1 MEHKHIYDA
10 EGNQLCCTQQEK
22 IYTNAGAED
31 LLKERH
37 SKNDGHY
44 HGIKYKTDLDHDTS
58 TEHAEADGHDHTSGK
73 ESTSKCFIFPS
84 FHSSFYFLPL
94 HWII

>member
-44 HGIKYKTDLDHDTS
+44 HGIKSVSYTHLDVYKRQLQR
-58 TEHAEADGHDHTSGK
+58 
-73 ESTSKCFIFPS
+73 
-84 FHSSFYFLPL
+84 LPYV
-94 HWII
+94 IVK